1 MKSGAAAAAAQAA
14 MSMQT
19 MQLEWLARTGMLY
32 HRFPELAGKKNYFLI
47 LGAILSGNLSFPV
60 QPSYNNDMKIVRT
73 LVEQLSTLVS
83 ILTYVR
89 L

>member
-32 HRFPELAGKKNYFLI
+32 HRFPELAGKKNHFSHI
-47 LGAILSGNLSFPV
+47 
-60 QPSYNNDMKIVRT
+60 
-73 LVEQLSTLVS
+73 
-83 ILTYVR
+83 
-89 L
+89 

>member
-32 HRFPELAGKKNYFLI
+32 HRFPELAGKKNHFSLI
-47 LGAILSGNLSFPV
+47 
-60 QPSYNNDMKIVRT
+60 
-73 LVEQLSTLVS
+73 
-83 ILTYVR
+83 
-89 L
+89 

>member
-32 HRFPELAGKKNYFLI
+32 HRFPELAGKKNHFRI

-60 QPSYNNDMKIVRT
+60 QPSHNNYMKIVRT
-73 LVEQLSTLVS
+73 LGEQLSTLVI
-83 ILTYVR
+83 ILTSVR
-89 L
+89 